1 MVKIISGLGAG
12 ASVPIDDEILS
23 AERTVDPYPY
33 FAELR
38 EHDPIH
44 WNERYRAWFVHRF
57 DDVWEGLRDPRFS
70 SDRILPVFETKLT
83 DEQRDDRRPTFDIL
97 QHWLVF
103 KDPPDHTRLRR
114 LLNQAFTPRSVQAW
128 RPRIEDV
135 VDEMVSKVAKM
146 EHFDLIRDFAY
157 PIPAVII
164 AEMMGVPP
172 GDRELFKS
180 WSDDIMIIVFGGDR
194 VAGRRRR
201 AQQGLLDLA
210 EYLHGLVRHFR
221 REPADNL
228 ITSLVQAKESND
240 ALSEDEIVATCTLL
254 LFGGHETTTNL
265 IGNGMRVLLGHPDQ
279 LDRLRRDPA
288 LIVSAVE
295 EILRFDGPAKMEVRR
310 VVEDLTLRGRRINAG
325 DQLYFV
331 LAAANRDPEEF
342 EAPEMLKIGRNPNR
356 HLGFG
361 FGLHH
366 CLGAPLARL
375 EGTLAIGAL
384 VTRLPGLRIA
394 EEAEATWHATLLSRG
409 LERLPVLLDG
419 GDAQ

>member
-1 MVKIISGLGAG
+1 M
-12 ASVPIDDEILS
+12 
-23 AERTVDPYPY
+23 
-33 FAELR
+33 
-38 EHDPIH
+38 
-44 WNERYRAWFVHRF
+44 
-57 DDVWEGLRDPRFS
+57 
-70 SDRILPVFETKLT
+70 FETKLT
-83 DEQRDDRRPTFDIL
+83 DEQREDRRPTFDIL

-128 RPRIEDV
+128 RPRIEAL
-135 VDEMVSKVAKM
+135 VDEMVSKVESM
-146 EHFDLIRDFAY
+146 ERFDLIRDFAY

-172 GDRELFKS
+172 EDREVFKS

-194 VAGRRRR
+194 LAGRRQR

-221 REPADNL
+221 EEPADNL

-265 IGNGMRVLLGHPDQ
+265 IGNGMRVLLDHQDQ
-279 LDRLRRDPA
+279 LERIRSDPA
-288 LIVSAVE
+288 LMSRAIE
-295 EILRFDGPAKMEVRR
+295 ELLRFDGPAKMEVRR
-310 VVEDLTLRGRRINAG
+310 VSEDLTLRGHRISAG

-342 EAPEMLKIGRNPNR
+342 EAPDTFDLDRSSNR

-375 EGTLAIGAL
+375 EGSLAIGAL
-384 VTRLPGLRIA
+384 VARLPGLRIA
-394 EEAEATWHATLLSRG
+394 DVLASWHPTLLSRG
-409 LERLPVLLDG
+409 LERLPVVVG
-419 GDAQ
+419 GRGAP